1 MINMTDLELLKNYI
15 DQKEELFL
23 LKGKIEALGVYINN
37 DSYPKLSVIA
47 KIFGLEFVKDE

>member
-1 MINMTDLELLKNYI
+1 MINMTDLELLKNYLE
-15 DQKEELFL
+15 QKEELFL